1 MANKVVAL
9 FVCLVL
15 VATVVPATMATEDF
29 YKACFTESYKLC
41 LPEKHSHSL
50 CEKLCDEGCE
60 ALEKLAK
67 LGAKIDIVKG
77 TIDGVSAF
85 DIDKLKGTLSG
96 YKILPKK
103 N

>member
-29 YKACFTESYKLC
+29 YKACFTESYKSC

-50 CEKLCDEGCE
+50 CEKLCDKGCE
-60 ALEKLAK
+60 ALERLGKIHYLVKYPKLRCSV
-67 LGAKIDIVKG
+67 L
-77 TIDGVSAF
+77 
-85 DIDKLKGTLSG
+85 
-96 YKILPKK
+96 
-103 N
+103 